1 MGGFPWTEPLAQEF
15 AVMVRLGM
23 SPAAALRSA
32 TSMAAE
38 MLEMQGELG
47 VLAPGALADVVAV
60 RGDPLQDVSALG
72 RVAFVMKGG
81 AVFRNDL
88 R

>member
-1 MGGFPWTEPLAQEF
+1 MAS
-15 AVMVRLGM
+15 RLE
-23 SPAAALRSA
+23 SAA
-32 TSMAAE
+32 MAAE